1 MRAEGRIE
9 VPSHIL
15 IVEDEPDIRR
25 MIGVNLRHHGYR
37 VTDAGDASSARLAM
51 ASEIPDLIVLDWML
65 PDVNGLTFAR
75 ELRERDATGKTPI
88 LFLTA
93 RAQEQ
98 DKLAGFEAGADDYVT
113 KPFSPR
119 ELLARISALLR
130 RASKVSA
137 EDTLEFGG
145 IRLEPES
152 LRASAGGQPLEL
164 SPTEFRL
171 LHCFMRNPQR
181 ILSRARL
188 IEMVWDND
196 SEVGERTVD
205 VHIRRLRVVLGA
217 TGHDQ
222 LIATVRGAGYRLED
236 K

>member
-1 MRAEGRIE
+1 MSG
-9 VPSHIL
+9 HIL

-37 VTDAGDASSARLAM
+37 VTDAGDAAA
-51 ASEIPDLIVLDWML
+51 ASVAIAAEVPDLIVLDWML
-65 PDVNGLTFAR
+65 PDTSGLEFAR
-75 ELRERDATGKTPI
+75 DLRERDATRDTPV

-119 ELLARISALLR
+119 ELLARITALLR
-130 RASKVSA
+130 RASKVST

-145 IRLEPES
+145 IRLEPDS
-152 LRASAGGQPLEL
+152 LRASAGGQQLEL

-196 SEVGERTVD
+196 SEVEARTVD
-205 VHIRRLRVVLGA
+205 VHIRRLRVALGA
-217 TGHDQ
+217 AGHDR
-222 LIATVRGAGYRLED
+222 LIATVRGAGYRLEEA
-236 K
+236 

>member
-1 MRAEGRIE
+1 MPG
-9 VPSHIL
+9 HIL

-25 MIGVNLRHHGYR
+25 MIGVNLRHHGFR
-37 VTDAGDASSARLAM
+37 VTDAGDAASARVAI
-51 ASEIPDLIVLDWML
+51 ASDIPDLIVLDWML
-65 PDVNGLTFAR
+65 PDVNGPAFAR
-75 ELRERDATGKTPI
+75 ELRKRDATGNTPI

-98 DKLAGFEAGADDYVT
+98 NKLEGFEAGADDYVT

-130 RASKVSA
+130 RAGTVSA
-137 EDTLEFGG
+137 QDTLEFGG
-145 IRLEPES
+145 LRLEPES
-152 LRASAGGQPLEL
+152 LRASAGGQQLEL

-196 SEVGERTVD
+196 SEVEERTVD

-222 LIATVRGAGYRLED
+222 LIATVRGAGYRLEE